1 MSTHISRR
9 TFAAFAFAVALS
21 FATGV
26 DAQQLAIDAQ
36 GQTVLRRPMP
46 QGGVVDSLAF
56 VRTELFFGTA
66 KPDGVVTDA
75 EFRAFIDRVVTPRF
89 PDGLTIVEADGQF
102 RGSDN
107 VIIKEKSF
115 VLILLYP
122 VDTQRVSSRRI
133 ERIRELYKQQFQQQS
148 VLRVDDPRAVRVSF

>member
-1 MSTHISRR
+1 MSNKISRR
-9 TFAAFAFAVALS
+9 AFAFAFTLFTL

-26 DAQQLAIDAQ
+26 EAKQQLAIDAQ
-36 GQTVLRRPMP
+36 GRTVLRRPMP
-46 QGGVVDSLAF
+46 QGGGVDALAF

-66 KPDGVVTDA
+66 KPDGVVTDE
-75 EFRAFIDRVVTPRF
+75 EFEAFVDEIVTPRF
-89 PDGLTIVEADGQF
+89 PDGLTLLEADGQF

-115 VLILLYP
+115 VLVLLYP
-122 VDTQRVSSRRI
+122 VETQRVSSRRI
-133 ERIRELYKQQFQQQS
+133 ERIRAIYKERFQQQS